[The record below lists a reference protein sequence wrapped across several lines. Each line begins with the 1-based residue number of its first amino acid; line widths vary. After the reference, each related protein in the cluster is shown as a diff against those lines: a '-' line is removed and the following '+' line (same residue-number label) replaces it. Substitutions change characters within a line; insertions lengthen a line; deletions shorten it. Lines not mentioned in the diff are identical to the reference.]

1 MTQTSPTGT
10 HQSGSRLPILILLA
24 AQLVIGLFTFRDYG
38 LSWDE
43 PLFYEYGDALGYAYT
58 PANWFDP
65 SFDLSNAYGPSGDD
79 HKTRGPA
86 YLLLAREPVHLLES
100 LGADEAS
107 AWHLVNFLTFLL
119 GVYFVYRLSLAS
131 RQLPHVSA
139 RRVFRLPPQPALD
152 ERVDGLRRGGVVF
165 DATASVGTCL
175 HQSERYTVPC
185 FLHGRIS
192 LRL

>member
-1 MTQTSPTGT
+1 MSQIPPPVARRL
-10 HQSGSRLPILILLA
+10 GSRLPILILLA
-24 AQLVIGLFTFRDYG
+24 AQLIIGLFTFRDYG

-119 GVYFVYRLSLAS
+119 GVYFVYRLSLRWMSDWAAFGAA
-131 RQLPHVSA
+131 LLFSA
-139 RRVFRLPPQPALD
+139 QPLLWGHAFINPKDVPFLVFFTGALLFGFEMAD
-152 ERVDGLRRGGVVF
+152 NF
-165 DATASVGTCL
+165 NL
-175 HQSERYTVPC
+175 HREETKNAK
-185 FLHGRIS
+185 I
-192 LRL
+192 